1 MARKARSTPTKR
13 PRRPT
18 GKTIK
23 KAEESPSPAPVEA
36 GRGEEGDLPGEPDP
50 DPDRF
55 PGESEDLDP
64 AEEGA
69 ALALESEAAEPSP
82 YPGSPEEEPAV
93 EMLPAEP
100 GGGVVPSDPLRR
112 YFAEIRRYPRLSRD
126 EEREL
131 AIRYREHGDLA
142 AARRLVTSNLR
153 LVVRIAMDYRRS
165 FLNLLDLIQ
174 EGNIGLLHAVKKYD
188 PYRGVPFS
196 AYAGYW
202 IRAYVIKH
210 LLDHWSLVRVGTT
223 NVRRKLFYNLKREK
237 ARLEQEGIQAG
248 PKLLAANLGADEQDV
263 VEVSQALQGHDISLD
278 APQRGRADDTK
289 PRYLWETMSDDSP
302 DPSEQA
308 SRREMQRLLRE
319 KIGEFA
325 RGLKERDL
333 YILENR
339 LVAEE
344 PVTLQ
349 AIGDKFGTTREAV
362 RQAEERL
369 IARLRDYL
377 KAEIPDVGEFEVRP
391 D

>member
-1 MARKARSTPTKR
+1 MARKPKSSR
-13 PRRPT
+13 PD
-18 GKTIK
+18 
-23 KAEESPSPAPVEA
+23 PAHA
-36 GRGEEGDLPGEPDP
+36 APGEPFHEAGDIPADP
-50 DPDRF
+50 DLEGMELPEESL
-55 PGESEDLDP
+55 PG
-64 AEEGA
+64 AGA
-69 ALALESEAAEPSP
+69 
-82 YPGSPEEEPAV
+82 GSPPG
-93 EMLPAEP
+93 EMLPALP
-100 GGGVVPSDPLRR
+100 SGGVVPSDPLRR
-112 YFAEIRRYPRLSRD
+112 YLAEARRYPRLTRE

-131 AIRYREHGDLA
+131 AIRYREHGDLD

-174 EGNIGLLHAVKKYD
+174 EGNIGLLNAVKKYD

-223 NVRRKLFYNLKREK
+223 NIRRQLFYNLKREK
-237 ARLEQEGIQAG
+237 ERLEREGIRADT
-248 PKLLAANLGADEQDV
+248 KLLAANLGAEEQDV
-263 VEVSQALQGHDISLD
+263 IEVGQALQGHDVSID
-278 APQRGRADDTK
+278 APMRGGKDDGK
-289 PRYLWETMSDDSP
+289 PRYVWETLSDASP

-308 SRREMQRLLRE
+308 ARNEMQHLLRE
-319 KIGEFA
+319 KIGAFS
-325 RGLKERDL
+325 RGLKERGL

-344 PVTLQ
+344 PLTLQ

-362 RQAEERL
+362 RQAEVRL
-369 IARLRDYL
+369 ISKLRDYL
-377 KAEIPDVGEFEVRP
+377 KAEIPDLGEFQVRA